1 MNSIQS
7 YLIAVL
13 LASFFGGIG
22 LSLVVNT
29 TADRLKDSQSSVEES
44 ATSKASF
51 TALSTQVDVLLTI
64 SDLVIG
70 SELSYLRD
78 VAYAQIDT
86 LDESLATFL
95 LDHQEQSNL
104 IGTRKITENLA
115 ELKQLLAGDLKDP
128 KSISAYETIVG
139 SLITN
144 YLQSSEL
151 LEVRQDLLGEELDS
165 IQRSNNLIIIGSGFL
180 FVLAAIFILFWTL
193 RRIAAPIA
201 TLATIETAEDIDASE
216 LLGTRRIPLEVMWL
230 TQHLLG
236 LLRNLEETVSKRTEA
251 LKLRTGELESQAIVL
266 VAAREA
272 AESANIAKSVFLAN
286 MSHEIR
292 TPLNAVIGL
301 SDLLLTEQN
310 LNEEQIHLVGVIG
323 SSGRHLLG
331 LITDILNFSKIDNH
345 ELTQVLAVLE
355 LRKLIAECVLLCR
368 SAIKNPN
375 INIQVD
381 VSESV
386 PNTISIDPVSLK
398 QVLVNLLG
406 NALKFTS
413 SGSIII
419 RCRLK
424 VSASAEILSISV
436 QDEGIGIKEEH
447 IAAIFEPFEQID
459 SSLSRGF
466 QGAGLGLSISK
477 RISEA
482 MGGSLKVESVFG
494 VGSTFTLEIQLG
506 STELPKEIDLAVNY
520 TERSM
525 KVLIVDDNN
534 VNVTLLKYMLE
545 KKDISISVAVNG
557 KEGVDQ
563 ASSKEFD
570 VVLMDLQMPVMDG
583 YEAIRRI
590 RENIEITQPKIV
602 VVTAF
607 VAEENRKKAL
617 DVGADAFINK
627 PVNREELYQAL
638 YG

>member
-29 TADRLKDSQSSVEES
+29 TGERLKDSQSSVEES

-139 SLITN
+139 SLVTN

-165 IQRSNNLIIIGSGFL
+165 IQRSNDLIIIGSGFL

-345 ELTQVLAVLE
+345 ELTQILAVVE

-590 RENIEITQPKIV
+590 RENIKITQPRIV

>member
-29 TADRLKDSQSSVEES
+29 TGERLKDSQSSVEES

-139 SLITN
+139 SLVTN

-165 IQRSNNLIIIGSGFL
+165 IQRSNDLIIIGSGFL

-345 ELTQVLAVLE
+345 ELTQILAVVE

-466 QGAGLGLSISK
+466 QGTGLGLSISK

-590 RENIEITQPKIV
+590 RENIKITQPRIV

>member
-29 TADRLKDSQSSVEES
+29 TGERLKDSQSSVEES

-139 SLITN
+139 SLVTN

-165 IQRSNNLIIIGSGFL
+165 IQRSNDLIIIGSGFL

-345 ELTQVLAVLE
+345 ELTQILAVVE

-419 RCRLK
+419 TCRLK

-466 QGAGLGLSISK
+466 QGTGLGLSISK

-590 RENIEITQPKIV
+590 RENIKITQPRIV